1 MTVTGAPTRTR
12 TRRPRAV
19 PVRRRIFGDGH
30 RPGFLT
36 YGLLSAF
43 FLASAYPL
51 WWSVIIGSRSNEAL
65 GRTWPPLLR

>member
-43 FLASAYPL
+43 FLARCSRGPR
-51 WWSVIIGSRSNEAL
+51 WSGCR
-65 GRTWPPLLR
+65 